1 MKKSEP
7 IPRRT
12 APIRVPGFQM
22 SQMTFLEKLM
32 QERRALSVSELT
44 ARVKILIET
53 QFSGIIVEGEVSNF
67 RRHSSGHW
75 YFTLKDEGAM
85 LRCASFRMQNRLIR
99 FTPEDGLSVRAH
111 GRLSLYEA
119 RGEYQ
124 LLVEYL
130 EPVGV
135 GALQLAFE
143 QLKRR
148 LDAEG
153 LFDLDRKRPLPMLPR
168 SIGVVTS
175 PTGAAVR
182 DILRVLKRRN
192 EAVSVMIAPARVQ
205 GDGAGQEIAR
215 AIELLNSRDEVDVII
230 IGRGGGSIEDL
241 WCFNEECVARAI
253 YNSRAPV
260 ISAVGHETDFTI
272 ADFVSDLRASTPSA
286 AAEIVTM
293 ARDEISSRI
302 VGLTEDLATSLR
314 YRLLELRSQLSALE
328 TSRAFD
334 EVQLRIQSTAQR
346 FDDALYSMES
356 AFRRGIKRR
365 RAKHSEALL
374 LLRDADIRRA
384 MVERR
389 GKLGVLNARLRA
401 SAHARL
407 DRAGENVS
415 VAMGKLDSLS
425 PLAVLA
431 RGYAIAFDASGAV
444 IKRAAEVGRGERV
457 RVRLADGELDC
468 TRD

>member
-1 MKKSEP
+1 
-7 IPRRT
+7 
-12 APIRVPGFQM
+12 M
-22 SQMTFLEKLM
+22 SQLTFLERLM
-32 QERRALSVSELT
+32 RERHVLSVSELT
-44 ARVKILIET
+44 ARVKILVET
-53 QFSGIIVEGEVSNF
+53 QFNGVWVEGEVSNF

-124 LLVEYL
+124 MLVEYL

-135 GALQLAFE
+135 GAMQLAFE

-148 LDAEG
+148 LEAEG
-153 LFDLDRKRPLPMLPR
+153 LFDLERKRPLPALPR

-192 EAVSVMIAPARVQ
+192 EAVSVLIAPARVQ
-205 GDGAGQEIAR
+205 GDGAGQEVAR

-253 YNSRAPV
+253 FDSRAPV

-293 ARDEISSRI
+293 ARDEVSSR
-302 VGLTEDLATSLR
+302 VAGLTEDLAAALR
-314 YRLLELRSQLSALE
+314 YRLLELRGQLSELE

-334 EVQLRIQSTAQR
+334 EVRLRIQGTAQM
-346 FDDALYSMES
+346 FDEVMYSMES
-356 AFRRGIKRR
+356 ALRRGIKRR

-374 LLRDADIRRA
+374 RLRDTDIRRE

-389 GKLGVLNARLRA
+389 GRLGVLSARLESLARA
-401 SAHARL
+401 AVAR
-407 DRAGENVS
+407 DREGVS
-415 VAMGKLDSLS
+415 VAVGKLDSLS

-431 RGYAIAFDASGAV
+431 RGYAIAFDEGGAV
-444 IKRAAEVGRGERV
+444 IKRAADVGPGGRV

>member
-1 MKKSEP
+1 
-7 IPRRT
+7 
-12 APIRVPGFQM
+12 M
-22 SQMTFLEKLM
+22 SQLTFLERLM
-32 QERRALSVSELT
+32 RERHVLSVSELT
-44 ARVKILIET
+44 ARVKILVET
-53 QFSGIIVEGEVSNF
+53 QFNGVWVEGEVSNF

-124 LLVEYL
+124 MLVEYL

-135 GALQLAFE
+135 GAMQLAFE

-148 LDAEG
+148 LEAEG
-153 LFDLDRKRPLPMLPR
+153 LFDLERKRPLPALPR

-192 EAVSVMIAPARVQ
+192 EAVSVLIAPARVQ
-205 GDGAGQEIAR
+205 GDGAGQEVAR

-253 YNSRAPV
+253 FDSRAPV

-293 ARDEISSRI
+293 ARDEVSSR
-302 VGLTEDLATSLR
+302 VAGLTEDLAAALR
-314 YRLLELRSQLSALE
+314 YRLLELRGQLSELE

-334 EVQLRIQSTAQR
+334 EVRLRIQGTTQM
-346 FDDALYSMES
+346 FDEVMYSMES
-356 AFRRGIKRR
+356 ALRRGIKRR

-374 LLRDADIRRA
+374 RLRDTDIRRE

-389 GKLGVLNARLRA
+389 GRLGVLSARLESLARA
-401 SAHARL
+401 AVAR
-407 DRAGENVS
+407 DREGVS
-415 VAMGKLDSLS
+415 VAVGKLDSLS

-431 RGYAIAFDASGAV
+431 RGYAIAFDEGGAV
-444 IKRAAEVGRGERV
+444 IKRAADVGPGGRV

>member
-1 MKKSEP
+1 
-7 IPRRT
+7 
-12 APIRVPGFQM
+12 M
-22 SQMTFLEKLM
+22 SQLTFLERLM

-44 ARVKILIET
+44 AQVKILIET
-53 QFSGIIVEGEVSNF
+53 QFNGVWVEGEVSNF

-111 GRLSLYEA
+111 GRVSLYEA

-153 LFDLDRKRPLPMLPR
+153 LFDLERKRPLPMLPR

-192 EAVSVMIAPARVQ
+192 ESVNVLIAPARVQ
-205 GDGAGQEIAR
+205 GDGAGQEIAL
-215 AIELLNSRDEVDVII
+215 AIELLNAREEVDVII

-293 ARDEISSRI
+293 GRDEINSRI
-302 VGLTEDLATSLR
+302 AGLSEDLATVLR
-314 YRLLELRSQLSALE
+314 YRLLELRGQLSALE

-334 EVQLRIQSTAQR
+334 EVQLRIQGTAQR
-346 FDDALYSMES
+346 FDDAIYSMES
-356 AFRRGIKRR
+356 AFRRAIKRK
-365 RAKHSEALL
+365 RAKHSEILL
-374 LLRDADIRRA
+374 KLRDADIRRA
-384 MVERR
+384 LVERR
-389 GKLGVLNARLRA
+389 GKLGILNARLESSARA
-401 SAHARL
+401 GL
-407 DRAGENVS
+407 VRAGENVS
-415 VAMGKLDSLS
+415 VATGKLDSLS
-425 PLAVLA
+425 PLAVLG
-431 RGYAIAFDASGAV
+431 RGYAIAFDEDGGV
-444 IKRAAEVGRGERV
+444 IKRATDVGKGERV
-457 RVRLADGELDC
+457 RIRLADGELDC

>member
-1 MKKSEP
+1 
-7 IPRRT
+7 
-12 APIRVPGFQM
+12 M
-22 SQMTFLEKLM
+22 SQLTFLERLM
-32 QERRALSVSELT
+32 QERRVLSVSELT
-44 ARVKILIET
+44 ARVKILVET
-53 QFSGIIVEGEVSNF
+53 QFNGVWIEGEVSNF

-124 LLVEYL
+124 MLVEYL

-135 GALQLAFE
+135 GAMQLAFE

-148 LDAEG
+148 LEAEG
-153 LFDLDRKRPLPMLPR
+153 LFDLERKRPLPALPR

-192 EAVSVMIAPARVQ
+192 EAVSVLIAPARVQ
-205 GDGAGQEIAR
+205 GEGAGQEVAR
-215 AIELLNSRDEVDVII
+215 AIELLNSREEVDVII

-253 YNSRAPV
+253 FNSRAPV

-293 ARDEISSRI
+293 ARDEISSR
-302 VGLTEDLATSLR
+302 VAGLTQDLAAALR
-314 YRLLELRSQLSALE
+314 YRLLELRGQLSELE

-334 EVQLRIQSTAQR
+334 EVRLRIQGAAQR
-346 FDDALYSMES
+346 FDEAMYSMES
-356 AFRRGIKRR
+356 ALRRGIKRR

-374 LLRDADIRRA
+374 TLRDTDIRRA
-384 MVERR
+384 MAERHGR
-389 GKLGVLNARLRA
+389 LDVLRARLESLTRA
-401 SAHARL
+401 AVARE
-407 DRAGENVS
+407 RENVS
-415 VAMGKLDSLS
+415 VAAGKLDSLS
-425 PLAVLA
+425 PLAVLS
-431 RGYAIAFDASGAV
+431 RGYAIAFDVDGAV
-444 IKRAAEVGRGERV
+444 IKRAADVGAGDRV

>member
-1 MKKSEP
+1 
-7 IPRRT
+7 
-12 APIRVPGFQM
+12 M
-22 SQMTFLEKLM
+22 SQLTFLERLM
-32 QERRALSVSELT
+32 QERRVLSVSELT
-44 ARVKILIET
+44 ARVKILVET
-53 QFSGIIVEGEVSNF
+53 QFNGVWIEGEVSNF

-124 LLVEYL
+124 MLVEYL

-135 GALQLAFE
+135 GAMQLAFE

-148 LDAEG
+148 LEAEG
-153 LFDLDRKRPLPMLPR
+153 LFDLERKRPLPALPR

-192 EAVSVMIAPARVQ
+192 EAVSVLIAPARVQ
-205 GDGAGQEIAR
+205 GEGAGQEVAR
-215 AIELLNSRDEVDVII
+215 AIELLNSREEVDVII

-253 YNSRAPV
+253 FNSRAPV

-293 ARDEISSRI
+293 ARDEISSR
-302 VGLTEDLATSLR
+302 VAGLTQDLAAALR
-314 YRLLELRSQLSALE
+314 YRLLELRGQLSELE

-334 EVQLRIQSTAQR
+334 EVRLRIQGAAQR
-346 FDDALYSMES
+346 FDEAMYSMES
-356 AFRRGIKRR
+356 ALRRGIKRR
-365 RAKHSEALL
+365 RAK
-374 LLRDADIRRA
+374 
-384 MVERR
+384 
-389 GKLGVLNARLRA
+389 
-401 SAHARL
+401 
-407 DRAGENVS
+407 
-415 VAMGKLDSLS
+415 
-425 PLAVLA
+425 
-431 RGYAIAFDASGAV
+431 
-444 IKRAAEVGRGERV
+444 
-457 RVRLADGELDC
+457 
-468 TRD
+468 

>member
-1 MKKSEP
+1 
-7 IPRRT
+7 
-12 APIRVPGFQM
+12 
-22 SQMTFLEKLM
+22 
-32 QERRALSVSELT
+32 
-44 ARVKILIET
+44 
-53 QFSGIIVEGEVSNF
+53 
-67 RRHSSGHW
+67 
-75 YFTLKDEGAM
+75 
-85 LRCASFRMQNRLIR
+85 
-99 FTPEDGLSVRAH
+99 LSVRAH
-111 GRLSLYEA
+111 GRISLYEA

-130 EPVGV
+130 EPVGA

-148 LDAEG
+148 LEAEG
-153 LFDLDRKRPLPMLPR
+153 LFDLERKRPLPMLPR

-192 EAVSVMIAPARVQ
+192 EAVSVIIAPARVQ

-215 AIELLNSRDEVDVII
+215 AIELLNSREEVDVII

-253 YNSRAPV
+253 YDSRAPV

-293 ARDEISSRI
+293 ARDEISSR
-302 VGLTEDLATSLR
+302 VAALSEDLATALR
-314 YRLLELRSQLSALE
+314 YRLLELRSQLSELE

-334 EVQLRIQSTAQR
+334 EVQLRIQGTAQR

-356 AFRRGIKRR
+356 ALRRGIKRQ
-365 RAKHSEALL
+365 RAKHSEVLL
-374 LLRDADIRRA
+374 NLRDTDIRRA
-384 MVERR
+384 LVERR
-389 GKLGVLNARLRA
+389 GRLGILEARLEA
-401 SAHARL
+401 SARAGL
-407 DRAGENVS
+407 VRAGEDVS
-415 VAMGKLDSLS
+415 VAIGKLDSLS

-431 RGYAIAFDASGAV
+431 RGYAIAFDEDGAIV
-444 IKRAAEVGRGERV
+444 KRATDVGKGERL
-457 RVRLADGELDC
+457 RVRLSDGELDC

>member
-1 MKKSEP
+1 
-7 IPRRT
+7 
-12 APIRVPGFQM
+12 M
-22 SQMTFLEKLM
+22 SQLTFLEKLM

-44 ARVKILIET
+44 ARVKILVET
-53 QFSGIIVEGEVSNF
+53 QFNGVCVEGEVSNF

-85 LRCASFRMQNRLIR
+85 LRCASFRMQNRLMR

-130 EPVGV
+130 EPVGA

-143 QLKRR
+143 QLKGR
-148 LDAEG
+148 LEAEG
-153 LFDLDRKRPLPMLPR
+153 LFDMGRKRPLPMLPR

-192 EAVSVMIAPARVQ
+192 EAVSVLIAPARVQ
-205 GDGAGQEIAR
+205 GDGAGREVAR
-215 AIELLNSRDEVDVII
+215 AIELLNSYEEVDVII
-230 IGRGGGSIEDL
+230 VGRGGGSIEDL

-293 ARDEISSRI
+293 ARDEIGSR
-302 VGLTEDLATSLR
+302 VAGLTEDLAAALR
-314 YRLLELRSQLSALE
+314 YRLLELRGQLSELE

-334 EVQLRIQSTAQR
+334 EVQLRIRGAGQR
-346 FDDALYSMES
+346 FDDAMYSMES
-356 AFRRGIKRR
+356 AIRRGIKRR

-374 LLRDADIRRA
+374 KLRDTDIRRA
-384 MVERR
+384 LIERR
-389 GKLGVLNARLRA
+389 GKLGVLKARLEAAARA
-401 SAHARL
+401 GL
-407 DRAGENVS
+407 VRAGEDVS
-415 VAMGKLDSLS
+415 VAAGKLDSLS
-425 PLAVLA
+425 PLAVLS
-431 RGYAIAFDASGAV
+431 RGYAIAFGEDGAV
-444 IKRAAEVGRGERV
+444 IKRAADVGKGDRV
-457 RVRLADGELDC
+457 RIRLGDGELDC

>member
-1 MKKSEP
+1 
-7 IPRRT
+7 
-12 APIRVPGFQM
+12 M
-22 SQMTFLEKLM
+22 SQLTFLEQLM

-44 ARVKILIET
+44 ASVKILVET
-53 QFSGIIVEGEVSNF
+53 QFNEVWVEGEVSNF

-148 LDAEG
+148 LAGEG
-153 LFDLDRKRPLPMLPR
+153 MFDLERKRPLPVLPR
-168 SIGVVTS
+168 LIGVVTS

-182 DILRVLKRRN
+182 DILRVLRRRN
-192 EAVSVMIAPARVQ
+192 ESVSVLIAPARVQ
-205 GDGAGQEIAR
+205 GEGAGQEIAR
-215 AIELLNSRDEVDVII
+215 AIELLNSREEVDVII

-253 YNSRAPV
+253 YKSRAPV

-293 ARDEISSRI
+293 ARDEINARLN
-302 VGLTEDLATSLR
+302 GLTEDLAASLR
-314 YRLLELRSQLSALE
+314 YRLLELRANLSALE
-328 TSRAFD
+328 SSRAFD
-334 EVQLRIQSTAQR
+334 EVHLRIQSTAQR
-346 FDDALYSMES
+346 FDDAVYSMES
-356 AFRRGIKRR
+356 ALRRKINKK
-365 RAKHSEALL
+365 RAKLSAVMLT
-374 LLRDADIRRA
+374 LRDADIRRA
-384 MVERR
+384 IAERR
-389 GKLGVLNARLRA
+389 GRLGILAARLKA
-401 SAHARL
+401 AEGARL
-407 DRAGENVS
+407 DHAGETVS

-425 PLAVLA
+425 PLAVLS
-431 RGYAIAFDASGAV
+431 RGYAIAFDEDGKV
-444 IKRAAEVGRGERV
+444 IKRAADVARGKRV
-457 RVRLADGELDC
+457 RVRVADGELDC